1 MRSLMGSE
9 FPFGED
15 EKVLEM
21 DCGDGCRTKLTVLN
35 ASESYS

>member
-1 MRSLMGSE
+1 MGTE

-21 DCGDGCRTKLTVLN
+21 DCGDGCRTRTVLN
-35 ASESYS
+35 ASESYT